1 MNDAVKREVIYRS
14 GTHPTEGWDT
24 VQLIYQYEDAVTGAK
39 RPDYSLTI
47 ARAADGTILRYADPA
62 LNLWVIITNEDDQRI
77 LRSVFDKRDNAAAAH
92 EAAKVEA

>member
-1 MNDAVKREVIYRS
+1 MNEADKTEVIYRY
-14 GTHPTEGWDT
+14 GIHPTEGWDT
-24 VQLIYQYEDAVTGAK
+24 VQVIHGYANDFTGA
-39 RPDYSLTI
+39 RRTAYSFTI

-92 EAAKVEA
+92 EAANVEA